1 MSTSCEYFLIIFLRN
16 GLTSAAGNSTFK
28 RYVDSLLTIISQIL
42 TLCVQNRTELVYR
55 EVSVFA

>member
-28 RYVDSLLTIISQIL
+28 RYVDSLLTIISQI
-42 TLCVQNRTELVYR
+42 
-55 EVSVFA
+55 